1 MTATAFDELLRRL
14 VEADVRFV
22 LIGGLALGAWG
33 VVRGTKDVDIVV
45 DPDADNV
52 IRLAEAMVEIGGTVQ
67 REDALAGSARSIAA
81 LLAEGQRVLVRTT
94 VGVLDVVQGLDG
106 VPTYADLLSRA
117 ERVEVAGMQLVVCSL
132 QDLRAMKRAAARPR
146 DLVDLADLDAAH
158 GAES

>member
-94 VGVLDVVQGLDG
+94 VGALDVVQGLDG

>member
-1 MTATAFDELLRRL
+1 VTATAFDELLRRL

-52 IRLAEAMVEIGGTVQ
+52 SRLAEAMVEIGGTVQ